1 MQVQAVAVA
10 RQGDIAAVSV
20 HARRCQHM
28 RPVHGHAL
36 RLVDGRRIAVVYAVI
51 VLQVER
57 DVASV
62 IGARGHALR
71 ADFLDRAKRAV
82 LHAKAALVLQ
92 EHDTIP
98 AGKTALA
105 TLDRATPVL
114 PYNHNA
120 THPRTLTR

>member
-1 MQVQAVAVA
+1 
-10 RQGDIAAVSV
+10 
-20 HARRCQHM
+20 M

-105 TLDRATPVL
+105 PPDRDPHVLAYIAQETLLRPFVRSEL
-114 PYNHNA
+114 P
-120 THPRTLTR
+120 R